1 VNPVRI
7 PRTSYAHS
15 GGASI
20 AYQVVG
26 DGPFDLVVISG
37 PASHLEL
44 MWEEPGTAHCFER
57 MSSYARLIM
66 FDRRGTGLSDGV
78 SSPPTLEQQ
87 MDDLNAVLDAVRSEQ
102 IALFGAS
109 DLGLSALYAATYP
122 DRVTALVLSS
132 VAADGEK
139 MISPANPTLFLD
151 AIEHN
156 WGDGTLMEVYA
167 PSQAGNRMFA
177 DWWARISVRR

>member
-1 VNPVRI
+1 MNPVRI
-7 PRTSYAHS
+7 PRTRYAHS

-26 DGPFDLVVISG
+26 EGPFDLVVISG

-44 MWEEPGTAHCFER
+44 MWEEPGTAQCFER

-66 FDRRGTGLSDGV
+66 FDRRGTGLSDAV

-87 MDDLNAVLDAVRSEQ
+87 MDDLDAVLDAAHSDQ

-109 DLGLSALYAATYP
+109 DLGL
-122 DRVTALVLSS
+122 
-132 VAADGEK
+132 
-139 MISPANPTLFLD
+139 
-151 AIEHN
+151 
-156 WGDGTLMEVYA
+156 
-167 PSQAGNRMFA
+167 
-177 DWWARISVRR
+177 